1 MLPIAKAIIYM
12 IYFFNKENVML
23 NFMEV
28 INHDTNHIKVVDELS
43 DDLFDQGYR
52 FLQYVSNSKVNI
64 LELDALREEEL
75 LIRMAGSSSDPCYYL
90 ATDELNSDSYYV
102 QPIEIY

>member
-1 MLPIAKAIIYM
+1 
-12 IYFFNKENVML
+12 ML

-28 INHDTNHIKVVDELS
+28 INHDTNQIKVVDELS
-43 DDLFDQGYR
+43 DELFDQGYR
-52 FLQYVSNSKVNI
+52 FLHYIPNSEVDI

-75 LIRMAGSSSDPCYYL
+75 LIRMAGSSSDPYYDIS
-90 ATDELNSDSYYV
+90 TDELNSDSYYI

>member
-1 MLPIAKAIIYM
+1 MTK
-12 IYFFNKENVML
+12 
-23 NFMEV
+23 FMEV
-28 INHDTNHIKVVDELS
+28 INHDTNQIKLVDELS
-43 DDLFDQGYR
+43 DELFDQGYR
-52 FLQYVSNSKVNI
+52 FLQYVSNSEIDI

>member
-1 MLPIAKAIIYM
+1 
-12 IYFFNKENVML
+12 ML
-23 NFMEV
+23 NFMEI
-28 INHDTNHIKVVDELS
+28 INHDTNQIKVVDELS

-52 FLQYVSNSKVNI
+52 FLQYVSNSEIDI

-75 LIRMAGSSSDPCYYL
+75 LVRMAGSSSDPYYYIN
-90 ATDELNSDSYYV
+90 TDELNSDSYYV